1 VAGSN
6 RDELQERIE
15 AIEETY
21 EFMLAYA
28 AQGLSTHEASKT
40 GAQLRE
46 FLDRCER
53 AIRELADHF
62 AAVLREEGLDSNP
75 AYTGFLE
82 VLREDASKSGSA
94 FRLTM
99 AQPAISSQLIDNLNA
114 SIHVRALLTDIFL
127 LDEIITPRSAASTP
141 A

>member
-1 VAGSN
+1 MAGTS
-6 RDELQERIE
+6 RQALQERIDT
-15 AIEETY
+15 IEETY
-21 EFMLAYA
+21 EFTLAYA

-46 FLDRCER
+46 FLGRTEE
-53 AIRELADHF
+53 AISTLADSF
-62 AAVLREEGLDSNP
+62 EAVLRDEDLGSNA
-75 AYTGFLE
+75 AYGEFLA
-82 VLREDASKSGSA
+82 VLREDAKKA
-94 FRLTM
+94 LAALRLTV

-127 LDEIITPRSAASTP
+127 LDEVIAARSTAAT